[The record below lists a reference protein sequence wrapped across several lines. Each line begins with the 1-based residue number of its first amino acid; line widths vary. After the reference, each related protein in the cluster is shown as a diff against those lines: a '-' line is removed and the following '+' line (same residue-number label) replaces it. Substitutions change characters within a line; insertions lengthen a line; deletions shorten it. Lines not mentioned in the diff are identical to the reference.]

1 MDQARQRVTRD
12 HVGSVELIRAAPAE
26 RACWWPVSSS
36 RPVTSAPSGD
46 LDPALGLVRV
56 APSAEAVA
64 TTPAHDTDADITRA
78 FSTSVVVSGIRC
90 LLAYIVFPWILPLL
104 GLAKGVGPA
113 IGLVVGMVAIAFNLA
128 SIRRFQRSGHRYRH
142 WISAINV
149 TVICMLVVL
158 IVRDVV
164 DLVG

>member
-1 MDQARQRVTRD
+1 MT
-12 HVGSVELIRAAPAE
+12 GPTPTAAP
-26 RACWWPVSSS
+26 
-36 RPVTSAPSGD
+36 
-46 LDPALGLVRV
+46 VRRRE
-56 APSAEAVA
+56 S
-64 TTPAHDTDADITRA
+64 DADITKA
-78 FSTSVVVSGIRC
+78 FSTSVMVSGIRC
-90 LLAYIVFPWILPLL
+90 LLAYIVFPWVLPLL

-113 IGLVVGMVAIAFNLA
+113 IGLVVGFVAIGFNIA